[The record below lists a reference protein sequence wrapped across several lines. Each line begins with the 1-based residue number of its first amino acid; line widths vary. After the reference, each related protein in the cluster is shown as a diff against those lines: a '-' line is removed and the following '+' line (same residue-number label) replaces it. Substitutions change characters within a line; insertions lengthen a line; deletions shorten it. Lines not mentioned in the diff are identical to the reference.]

1 MKMKMSVKFILI
13 LLSISSL
20 LASCDFIRDIFPNS
34 KSELT
39 FKASHSSQTTLSDS
53 ILFSGNDI
61 QWINGSTGEI
71 HFVDSTTINKIKEY
85 HWIKV
90 YLGADSL
97 FKATV
102 TVPTMSA
109 IVNDLVID
117 LNMTNGH
124 FYFQDGY
131 PSYIDNQGNNNV
143 RLQNK
148 NKRAAEWARFI
159 ETLKKEGRY
168 VEK

>member
-1 MKMKMSVKFILI
+1 MKMSVKFILVS
-13 LLSISSL
+13 LSISSL

-102 TVPTMSA
+102 TVPTMSS

-124 FYFQDGY
+124 FYFEDGY
-131 PSYIDNQGNNNV
+131 PSYIDNPGNNNI

-148 NKRAAEWARFI
+148 NKRAAVWARFI
-159 ETLKKEGRY
+159 ETLKKEERY
-168 VEK
+168 IEK

>member
-1 MKMKMSVKFILI
+1 MKMSVKFILVS
-13 LLSISSL
+13 LSFSSL
-20 LASCDFIRDIFPNS
+20 LASCDFIRDIFPNG

-71 HFVDSTTINKIKEY
+71 HFSDSNTINKIKEY

-102 TVPTMSA
+102 TVPTMSS

-124 FYFQDGY
+124 FYFEDGY
-131 PSYIDNQGNNNV
+131 PSYIDNPGNNNI

-148 NKRAAEWARFI
+148 NKRAAAWARFI

-168 VEK
+168 IEK

>member
-1 MKMKMSVKFILI
+1 MKMSVKFILV

-20 LASCDFIRDIFPNS
+20 LASCDFIRDIFPNG

-39 FKASHSSQTTLSDS
+39 FKASHSLQTSLSDT

-61 QWINGSTGEI
+61 QWINGSTGKI
-71 HFVDSTTINKIKEY
+71 HFTDSATINKIKEY

-97 FKATV
+97 FNATV
-102 TVPTMSA
+102 TIPTMSA
-109 IVNDLVID
+109 IVNDLVMN

-124 FYFQDGY
+124 FYFEDGY
-131 PSYIDNQGNNNV
+131 PSYINNQGTN
-143 RLQNK
+143 RIRIQNK
-148 NKRAAEWARFI
+148 EKRTAAWTRF
-159 ETLKKEGRY
+159 TDQLKKEGRY
-168 VEK
+168 IEK

>member
-1 MKMKMSVKFILI
+1 MKMSVKFILVS
-13 LLSISSL
+13 LSISSL

-102 TVPTMSA
+102 TVPTMSS

-124 FYFQDGY
+124 FYFEDGY
-131 PSYIDNQGNNNV
+131 PSYIDNLGNNNI

-148 NKRAAEWARFI
+148 NKRAAAWARFI

-168 VEK
+168 IEK

>member
-1 MKMKMSVKFILI
+1 MKMSVKFILI

-20 LASCDFIRDIFPNS
+20 LTSCDFMRDIFPNG

-39 FKASHSSQTTLSDS
+39 FKASHSLQTSLSDT
-53 ILFSGNDI
+53 ILFSGSDI

-71 HFVDSTTINKIKEY
+71 HFADSTTIDKIKEY

-102 TVPTMSA
+102 TVPTMSS

-117 LNMTNGH
+117 LNMNNSH
-124 FYFQDGY
+124 FYFEDGY
-131 PSYIDNQGNNNV
+131 PSYIDNLGNNNI

-148 NKRAAEWARFI
+148 NKRAAAWARFI
-159 ETLKKEGRY
+159 EVLKKEGRY
-168 VEK
+168 KEK

>member
-1 MKMKMSVKFILI
+1 MKMSVKFILV
-13 LLSISSL
+13 LLCISSL
-20 LASCDFIRDIFPNS
+20 LASCDFIRDIFPNV
-34 KSELT
+34 KSQLT
-39 FKASHSSQTTLSDS
+39 FKASHSHQTFLSDT
-53 ILFSGNDI
+53 ILFSGKDI
-61 QWINGSTGEI
+61 QWINVSTGEI
-71 HFVDSTTINKIKEY
+71 HFTDSTTINKIKEY

-124 FYFQDGY
+124 FYFENGY
-131 PSYIDNQGNNNV
+131 PSYIDNPGNNNI

-148 NKRAAEWARFI
+148 NKRAAAWARFI

-168 VEK
+168 IEK

>member
-1 MKMKMSVKFILI
+1 MKMSVKFILVS
-13 LLSISSL
+13 LSISSL

-71 HFVDSTTINKIKEY
+71 HFSDSNTINKIKEY

-102 TVPTMSA
+102 TVPTMSS

-131 PSYIDNQGNNNV
+131 PSYIDNPGNNNI

-148 NKRAAEWARFI
+148 NKRAAAWARFI
-159 ETLKKEGRY
+159 ETLKKEERY
-168 VEK
+168 IEK